1 MPTKSTP
8 FPSSLWI
15 LSPRSTPTT
24 LSVMLAFSH
33 SYPLS
38 NIHLRWFWTRKSTLR
53 FLLRQPATAWVREVP
68 SARMELKEAMAKKV
82 LKEPRDVPETKD
94 SEVRQEDRA
103 SRVPTALKERKVA
116 KALTAP
122 AAPPVTSVLSALRV
136 VLVRSDLPD
145 LAVRLAL
152 SVKMVPLVTLVN
164 KEHKDFLAT
173 SVLLVNLESREQWET
188 QASKAVKAQLVS
200 PVPSVK

>member
-1 MPTKSTP
+1 M
-8 FPSSLWI
+8 
-15 LSPRSTPTT
+15 
-24 LSVMLAFSH
+24 
-33 SYPLS
+33 
-38 NIHLRWFWTRKSTLR
+38 
-53 FLLRQPATAWVREVP
+53 
-68 SARMELKEAMAKKV
+68 
-82 LKEPRDVPETKD
+82 
-94 SEVRQEDRA
+94 
-103 SRVPTALKERKVA
+103 ALKERKVA
-116 KALTAP
+116 KALKDP
-122 AAPPVTSVLSALRV
+122 RAPPVTSELLALKV
-136 VLVRSDLPD
+136 VLVRSDLLD